1 MGNKASQNILGLTG
15 LQTAIAVI
23 ENNRINNSNFYS
35 GIAAIQGIATAFEK
49 RHKGYLSEISR
60 TNDIIKTIT
69 SPMSIFNSRA
79 MLAANA
85 WATKLEKSQS
95 PLFGLT
101 ASLTKI
107 SQVNKLWADKI
118 ADIATSQLY
127 LTSSLQTAL
136 NIHSQQKTAFD
147 SLNTA
152 IIGVSEAFLKQ
163 VAITKTWEDIS
174 FVEETNTI
182 IADAINVT
190 CEEEYISPANENIE
204 NFKESI
210 ISGLSKLLCK
220 TKTQRA
226 KEYILDLMTLISFLF
241 GCYSLQT
248 APSKEDVQLII
259 RQELIANKDVLV
271 GEIEA
276 AVSKYFSRIR
286 TARIR
291 TNLQYSDKKNAK
303 VIGVVQ
309 QGQEVTVIEIR
320 HKYLLIS
327 FIDKDTGEPKS
338 GFVLKKYFAS
348 MP

>member
-1 MGNKASQNILGLTG
+1 MA
-15 LQTAIAVI
+15 AI

-49 RHKGYLSEISR
+49 QHKGYLSEISR
-60 TNDIIKTIT
+60 TNDIIKVVTA
-69 SPMSIFNSRA
+69 PMSTFNSTA

-95 PLFGLT
+95 PLFCLT

-107 SQVNKLWADKI
+107 SQANKLWADKI

-136 NIHSQQKTAFD
+136 NFHNRQKAAFD
-147 SLNTA
+147 SLNMTIA
-152 IIGVSEAFLKQ
+152 GVSGAFLKQ
-163 VAITKTWEDIS
+163 IAITKTWEDIS
-174 FVEETNTI
+174 FVEQTNTI

-190 CEEEYISPANENIE
+190 YEEEYVSSANEYIE

-210 ISGLSKLLCK
+210 ISGLSKLLRK
-220 TKTQRA
+220 TKTKRA
-226 KEYILDLMTLISFLF
+226 KEYILELMTLISFLF
-241 GCYSLQT
+241 GCYSLKT
-248 APSKEDVQLII
+248 APSKENIKLII
-259 RQELIANKDVLV
+259 RQELVANKDVLV
-271 GEIEA
+271 GEIET
-276 AVSKYFSRIR
+276 AVSKYFSRMR

-303 VIGVVQ
+303 ITGVVQ
-309 QGQEVTVIEIR
+309 QGQEVTVIETR

-327 FIDKDTGEPKS
+327 FIDKETGEPKS
-338 GFVLKKYFAS
+338 GFVLKKYFI
-348 MP
+348 PIQ

>member
-1 MGNKASQNILGLTG
+1 MGNKVSQHILGLTG
-15 LQTAIAVI
+15 LQTAMAAI
-23 ENNRINNSNFYS
+23 ENNRIDNSNFYS

-49 RHKGYLSEISR
+49 QNKGYLSEISR

-69 SPMSIFNSRA
+69 APMSVFNSTT

-107 SQVNKLWADKI
+107 SQANKLWADKI
-118 ADIATSQLY
+118 ANIATSQLY

-136 NIHSQQKTAFD
+136 NIHSQQKAAFD
-147 SLNTA
+147 SLNMA
-152 IIGVSEAFLKQ
+152 IVGVSGAFLKQ
-163 VAITKTWEDIS
+163 IAITKTWEDIS
-174 FVEETNTI
+174 FVEETNTV
-182 IADAINVT
+182 IADAINVR
-190 CEEEYISPANENIE
+190 CEEKYISSVNEDIE
-204 NFKESI
+204 DFKESI

-226 KEYILDLMTLISFLF
+226 KEYILELMTLISFLF

-248 APSKEDVQLII
+248 TPSKEDIKLIVK
-259 RQELIANKDVLV
+259 QELIANKDVLV

-276 AVSKYFSRIR
+276 AVSKYFSRMR
-286 TARIR
+286 TARVR

-303 VIGVVQ
+303 ITGVVQ
-309 QGQEVTVIEIR
+309 PGQEVTVIEIR

-338 GFVLKKYFAS
+338 GFVLKKYFIP
-348 MP
+348 MQ